1 MSKGRQIDK
10 FSSIIEKVKK
20 NKLIQYLIIGF
31 LVVILLLTLFS
42 SSIFDKSNK
51 ESESFSVDSY
61 VEGLETRLSK
71 VLSKVD
77 GAGKVA
83 VVITV
88 ESGMETVLAT
98 KVTTTTNS
106 DGTERIETPIM
117 VNGKTVVL
125 KENYPKII
133 GVLIVA
139 EGADSV
145 ITMSKLQNATVSLL
159 DIKVNQ
165 IEILTMK

>member
-1 MSKGRQIDK
+1 
-10 FSSIIEKVKK
+10 
-20 NKLIQYLIIGF
+20 
-31 LVVILLLTLFS
+31 
-42 SSIFDKSNK
+42 
-51 ESESFSVDSY
+51 
-61 VEGLETRLSK
+61 
-71 VLSKVD
+71 
-77 GAGKVA
+77 
-83 VVITV
+83 
-88 ESGMETVLAT
+88 METVLAT